1 MFTQKSP
8 WVSSIIQ
15 SLREIPIGGNADMQ
29 TIEMEISST
38 FKALKINLN
47 EVKPNGLID
56 CMSKPLTSCT
66 SAMRKEI
73 DYLHKRQKLILPPTA
88 ITSLS

>member
-1 MFTQKSP
+1 
-8 WVSSIIQ
+8 
-15 SLREIPIGGNADMQ
+15 MQ
-29 TIEMEISST
+29 TIELEIQST

-47 EVKPNGLID
+47 EIKPNGLID

-88 ITSLS
+88 ITSLSSGSAQPDQISNQQNSEEMEQALLRQ